1 MPTPFSFALAAHCGR
16 RPLGPA
22 MPLNSL
28 DTLGFV
34 AGALTT
40 ASFLPQVVK
49 SWATRDLS
57 GISLRMYGL
66 FTSGVALWLVYGVLV
81 GNVPIVL
88 WNSVTLLLAGTV
100 LALKLRHR

>member
-1 MPTPFSFALAAHCGR
+1 MTPT
-16 RPLGPA
+16 
-22 MPLNSL
+22 SL

-40 ASFLPQVVK
+40 ASFLPQVLK
-49 SWATRDLS
+49 SWSTRDLS

-66 FTSGVALWLVYGVLV
+66 FTTGVALWLVYGLLV
-81 GNVPIVL
+81 GNRPIVL
-88 WNSVTLLLAGTV
+88 WNAVTLLLAGTV

>member
-1 MPTPFSFALAAHCGR
+1 
-16 RPLGPA
+16 

-34 AGALTT
+34 AGAFTT
-40 ASFLPQVVK
+40 ASFLPQVIK
-49 SWATRDLS
+49 SWTTRDLS

-66 FTSGVALWLVYGVLV
+66 FTSGVALWLLYGVLV
-81 GNVPIVL
+81 GNEPIVL
-88 WNSVTLLLAGTV
+88 WNAVTLLLAGTV